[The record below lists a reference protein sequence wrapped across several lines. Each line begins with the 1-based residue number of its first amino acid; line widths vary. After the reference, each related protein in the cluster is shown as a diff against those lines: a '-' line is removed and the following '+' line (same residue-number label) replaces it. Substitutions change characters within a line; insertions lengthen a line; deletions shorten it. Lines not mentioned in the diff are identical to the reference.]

1 MTWNGVERRRYARD
15 SSSGGGDWGDY
26 RRLVVF
32 QLRSIAD
39 TIDSFEVRMRQVEQ
53 KIYMAAGGL
62 AVVDLLLHLFVK
74 VR

>member
-1 MTWNGVERRRYARD
+1 MTWNGVERRRYTRD
-15 SSSGGGDWGDY
+15 SSSGGDWGDY

-39 TIDSFEVRMRQVEQ
+39 TIDSFELRMRQVEQ
-53 KIYMAAGGL
+53 KIYMAAGAL
-62 AVVDLLLHLFVK
+62 AVIDLLLHLFVR